1 MKVEFDYHRKQ
12 IKSKNE
18 ELMLLLWVL
27 MSVEYNIFL
36 SYVLWTERCWAGSKC
51 LYFPMNVCI
60 YKGFIS
66 SWLELIHLVF

>member
-12 IKSKNE
+12 IKSKNK

-36 SYVLWTERCWAGSKC
+36 MFCEQRDAEQALNVFIFQWMHVSIKVLFHHG
-51 LYFPMNVCI
+51 
-60 YKGFIS
+60 
-66 SWLELIHLVF
+66 